1 MLNAVVIMKL
11 SQMKIGTTI
20 KVTTLLK
27 SQYLTQSMK
36 RNLLSLGF
44 TPETIVKIIR
54 KEPFGATLE
63 LLIRGSQLCISQE
76 IASFIEA
83 EYCYE

>member
-1 MLNAVVIMKL
+1 MLFAVVIMKL
-11 SQMKIGTTI
+11 SQMKIGTKV
-20 KVTTLLK
+20 KVTALLK

-63 LLIRGSQLCISQE
+63 LFIRGSQLCVSQE